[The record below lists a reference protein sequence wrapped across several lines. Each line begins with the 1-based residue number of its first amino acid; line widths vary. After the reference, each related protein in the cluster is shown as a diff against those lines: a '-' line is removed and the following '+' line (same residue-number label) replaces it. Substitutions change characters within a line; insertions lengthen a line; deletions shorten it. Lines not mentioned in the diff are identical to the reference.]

1 MTIYGYK
8 RVSTDEQVKGTSLR
22 TQKTMIEGV
31 AKSNLLDEDAIVWLE
46 EKGISGGK
54 KFFER
59 PAVEDIEFKRGDI
72 IIVAALDR
80 FNRDVVDC
88 LTTVKEFKK
97 QGISLIINGHGDVT
111 DDANIYSTFMMQIM
125 AVFAEFEK
133 VKIKERQKRGI
144 KEKRDRGGYLGGMN
158 PWGCDKIGKG
168 PKAVLQQRPERRK
181 AIESIVRLDEE
192 GLSSRKIAAYV
203 SNKFIKVSHQTVIN
217 LLDELNCEKG
227 HQSV

>member
-8 RVSTDEQVKGTSLR
+8 RVSTDEQVKGTSLQ

-31 AKSNLLDEDAIVWLE
+31 AKSNLLDENAIVWLE

-59 PAVEDIEFKRGDI
+59 PAVEDIEFKKGDI

-97 QGISLIINGHGDVT
+97 QGIILIINGHGDVT
-111 DDANIYSTFMMQIM
+111 DDGNIYSTFMMQIM
-125 AVFAEFEK
+125 AVFAEWER

-144 KEKRDRGGYLGGMN
+144 KEKRERGGYLGGMN

-168 PKAVLQQRPERRK
+168 QMAVLQQKPERRK
-181 AIESIVRLDEE
+181 AIEAMVRLNSE
-192 GLSSRKIAAYV
+192 GKGSRPIADYI
-203 SNKFIKVSHQTVIN
+203 SKKYMKVSHQTVIH
-217 LLDELNCEKG
+217 LLDELGCEKG
-227 HQSV
+227 QPV

>member
-8 RVSTDEQVKGTSLR
+8 RVSTDEQVKGTSLQ

-31 AKSNLLDEDAIVWLE
+31 AKSNLLDENAIVWLE

-59 PAVEDIEFKRGDI
+59 PAVEDIEFEKGDI

-97 QGISLIINGHGDVT
+97 LGISLIINGHGDVT
-111 DDANIYSTFMMQIM
+111 DDTNIYSTFMMQIM
-125 AVFAEFEK
+125 AVFAEWER
-133 VKIKERQKRGI
+133 VKIKERQTRGI
-144 KEKRDRGGYLGGMN
+144 KEKRERGGYLGGMN

-168 PKAVLQQRPERRK
+168 QMAVLQQKPERRK
-181 AIESIVRLDEE
+181 AIEAMVRLNSE
-192 GLSSRKIAAYV
+192 GKGSRPIADYI
-203 SNKFIKVSHQTVIN
+203 SKKYMKVSHQTVIH
-217 LLDELNCEKG
+217 LLDELGCEKG
-227 HQSV
+227 QPV

>member
-8 RVSTDEQVKGTSLR
+8 RVSTDEQVKGTSLQ

-31 AKSNLLDEDAIVWLE
+31 AKSNLLDENAIVWLE

-59 PAVEDIEFKRGDI
+59 PAVEDIEFEKGDI

-97 QGISLIINGHGDVT
+97 LGISLIINGHGDVT
-111 DDANIYSTFMMQIM
+111 DDTNIYSTFMMQIM
-125 AVFAEFEK
+125 AVFAEWER
-133 VKIKERQKRGI
+133 VKIKERQTRGI
-144 KEKRDRGGYLGGMN
+144 KEKRERGGYLGGMN

-168 PKAVLQQRPERRK
+168 QMAVLQQKPERRR
-181 AIESIVRLDEE
+181 AIEAMVRLNSE
-192 GLSSRKIAAYV
+192 GKGSRPIADYI
-203 SNKFIKVSHQTVIN
+203 SKKYMKVSHQTVIH
-217 LLDELNCEKG
+217 LLDELGCEKG
-227 HQSV
+227 QPV

>member
-8 RVSTDEQVKGTSLR
+8 RVSTDEQVKGTSLQ

-31 AKSNLLDEDAIVWLE
+31 AKSNLLDENEIVWLE

-59 PAVEDIEFKRGDI
+59 PAVEDIEFKKGDI

-133 VKIKERQKRGI
+133 TKIKERQKRGI
-144 KEKRDRGGYLGGMN
+144 AEKRERGGYLGGKI
-158 PWGCDKIGKG
+158 PWGCEKIGSGHKS
-168 PKAVLQQRPERRK
+168 ALQEKPERRR
-181 AIESIVRLDEE
+181 AIEAMVRLNAE
-192 GLSSRKIAAYV
+192 GKGSRPIAAYV
-203 SNKFIKVSHQTVIN
+203 SNKFLKVTHQTVIH
-217 LLDELNCEKG
+217 LLDELGIEKG
-227 HQSV
+227 QPV

>member
-8 RVSTDEQVKGTSLR
+8 RVSTDEQVKGTSLQ
-22 TQKTMIEGV
+22 TQQTIIEGV
-31 AKSNLLDEDAIVWLE
+31 AKSNLLDENAIVWLE
-46 EKGISGGK
+46 EKGVSGGK

-59 PAVEDIEFKRGDI
+59 PAVEDIEFKEGDT

-97 QGISLIINGHGDVT
+97 LGISLIINGHGDVT

-133 VKIKERQKRGI
+133 TKIKERQTRGI
-144 KEKRDRGGYLGGMN
+144 KEKRDRGGYLGGKI
-158 PWGCDKIGKG
+158 PWGCEKIGLGHKS
-168 PKAVLQQRPERRK
+168 VLQEKPERRR
-181 AIESIVRLDEE
+181 AIEAMVRLNAD
-192 GLSSRKIAAYV
+192 GKGSRPIAEYV
-203 SNKFIKVSHQTVIN
+203 SKKFLKVTHQTVIH
-217 LLDELNCEKG
+217 LLDELGIEKG
-227 HQSV
+227 QPV

>member
-8 RVSTDEQVKGTSLR
+8 RVSTDEQVKGTSLQ

-31 AKSNLLDEDAIVWLE
+31 AKSNLLDENAIVWLE

-59 PAVEDIEFKRGDI
+59 PAVEDIEFEKGDI

-97 QGISLIINGHGDVT
+97 LGISLIINGHGDVT
-111 DDANIYSTFMMQIM
+111 DDTNIYSTFMMQIM
-125 AVFAEFEK
+125 AVFAEWER

-144 KEKRDRGGYLGGMN
+144 KEKRERGGYLGGMN

-168 PKAVLQQRPERRK
+168 QMAVLQQKPERRR
-181 AIESIVRLDEE
+181 AIEAMVRLNSE
-192 GLSSRKIAAYV
+192 GKGSRPIADYI
-203 SNKFIKVSHQTVIN
+203 SKKYMKVSHQTVIH
-217 LLDELNCEKG
+217 LLDELGCEKG
-227 HQSV
+227 QPV